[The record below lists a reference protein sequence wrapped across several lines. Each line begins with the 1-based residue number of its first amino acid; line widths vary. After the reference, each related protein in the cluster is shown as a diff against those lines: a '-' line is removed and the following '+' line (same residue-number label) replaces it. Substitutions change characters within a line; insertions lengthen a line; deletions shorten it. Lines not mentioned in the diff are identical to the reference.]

1 MIGFLRDLRYAARV
15 LLRSRVATAVAILAL
30 ALGIGVNAT
39 AFISLESIILHPMSY
54 PNLGRIL
61 TIWSAPSKDPEARGP
76 MSTGAFTELTK
87 QSNSFEQLA
96 GFRPW
101 NAALTGAGNPQEV
114 RACLVTPTF
123 FAVFG
128 THSLVGRPLV
138 ADDGYADRAK
148 VVVVSESFWKSHLES
163 SPDAIGKSISLAG
176 QKYTV
181 IGVIPDEFDFPLATE
196 LWAPLVLE
204 PAEQ

>member
-1 MIGFLRDLRYAARV
+1 MIGFLPDLRYAARV
-15 LLRSRVATAVAILAL
+15 LLRSRAATAVAILAL

-96 GFRPW
+96 GFRP
-101 NAALTGAGNPQEV
+101 
-114 RACLVTPTF
+114 
-123 FAVFG
+123 
-128 THSLVGRPLV
+128 
-138 ADDGYADRAK
+138 
-148 VVVVSESFWKSHLES
+148 
-163 SPDAIGKSISLAG
+163 
-176 QKYTV
+176 
-181 IGVIPDEFDFPLATE
+181 
-196 LWAPLVLE
+196 
-204 PAEQ
+204 